1 MKDSGRRWLIAAVGL
16 FVFLL
21 VGWVLLALQ
30 LNSALAGPLPF
41 APGLLSR
48 LSADYRADE
57 GGRSVALIALSILE
71 PAMQALGLTEDEAAA
86 AHESL
91 ELAMSQPVPTAT
103 AMDFDGA
110 APFTATPTITNT
122 PVPTNTPLPTAA
134 NTRRPPTKTPKPT
147 KTDTEVPAPTGTPV
161 GPIATSIPPTATTTV
176 GPDTVNPEVGGYSVS
191 PTPGLLDP
199 GVCTI
204 SATVQITDAG
214 PSSGVDVGDVGM
226 KYEDPDGPG
235 YIYSYN
241 MSLVSGGPDGFGGWD
256 ATYSGSITFT
266 EVEFSGVLGILKL
279 ASPAF
284 TDEDIDVYFIFEDLA
299 GNINYELIGTYW
311 LENDCP

>member
-41 APGLLSR
+41 GPGLMSK

-57 GGRSVALIALSILE
+57 AGRSVALIALSILE

-122 PVPTNTPLPTAA
+122 SLPTQAPTA
-134 NTRRPPTKTPKPT
+134 TAGNTRRPPTRTPVPT
-147 KTDTEVPAPTGTPV
+147 KTDTAVPAPTDTPS
-161 GPIATSIPPTATTTV
+161 GPTATLGAPTATSAGDSVPPVVDASGALFSPPPGDIWTCALTV
-176 GPDTVNPEVGGYSVS
+176 SNVHLTDDSSGIDASQSGIKY
-191 PTPGLLDP
+191 DP
-199 GVCTI
+199 G
-204 SATVQITDAG
+204 S
-214 PSSGVDVGDVGM
+214 
-226 KYEDPDGPG
+226 G
-235 YIYSYN
+235 YIFLRG
-241 MSLVSGGPDGFGGWD
+241 MTLVSGTSLDGR
-256 ATYSGSITFT
+256 YSGTFT
-266 EVEFSGVLGILKL
+266 LVGFTVSYVPGAKFARLL
-279 ASPAF
+279 A
-284 TDEDIDVYFIFEDLA
+284 TDQDLDIYVFAEDNNGNFAYDPSDFDYKVYVS
-299 GNINYELIGTYW
+299 
-311 LENDCP
+311 CP

>member
-41 APGLLSR
+41 GPRLMSK

-110 APFTATPTITNT
+110 APFTATPTITST
-122 PVPTNTPLPTAA
+122 PLPTNTPPPTAA

-147 KTDTEVPAPTGTPV
+147 KTDTEVPASTDTPSGPT
-161 GPIATSIPPTATTTV
+161 ATSVPPTATSV
-176 GPDTVNPEVGGYSVS
+176 GGTDTVNPSFQSIVLS
-191 PTPGLLDP
+191 PPPPGNMGSCSIDVTVVVFDP
-199 GVCTI
+199 AFSSGIRDGDVMGRI
-204 SATVQITDAG
+204 QINP
-214 PSSGVDVGDVGM
+214 PSSPVNYHDLNRSGGGFVS
-226 KYEDPDGPG
+226 GPG
-235 YIYSYN
+235 SDW
-241 MSLVSGGPDGFGGWD
+241 L
-256 ATYSGSITFT
+256 ATYSH
-266 EVEFSGVLGILKL
+266 
-279 ASPAF
+279 
-284 TDEDIDVYFIFEDLA
+284 DIDLNGANMGDTVLLEVKVKDIA
-299 GNINYELIGTYW
+299 NGSWVIVPAGTYIMDK
-311 LENDCP
+311 DC

>member
-41 APGLLSR
+41 GPGLMSR

-71 PAMQALGLTEDEAAA
+71 PAMQALGLTKDEAAA

-122 PVPTNTPLPTAA
+122 PVPTNTPLPTAT

-147 KTDTEVPAPTGTPV
+147 KTDTEVPAPTDTPS
-161 GPIATSIPPTATTTV
+161 APTAAPTAVPTSAPETV
-176 GPDTVNPEVGGYSVS
+176 KPVVDASGAVFSPPPGEIWTCDLTVDNVH
-191 PTPGLLDP
+191 
-199 GVCTI
+199 
-204 SATVQITDAG
+204 ITDAIG
-214 PSSGVDVGDVGM
+214 SSGISGSDVGL
-226 KYEDPDGPG
+226 KYDDPDGPG
-235 YIYSYN
+235 LIQLFG
-241 MSLVSGGPDGFGGWD
+241 MTLVSGGLQADTSWDGWYSGTFTLTGFTITYVPGAKVAMPL
-256 ATYSGSITFT
+256 ATYEHLDIRVF
-266 EVEFSGVLGILKL
+266 
-279 ASPAF
+279 AY
-284 TDEDIDVYFIFEDLA
+284 DIDGNFDYDLNDFDYDVYV
-299 GNINYELIGTYW
+299 N
-311 LENDCP
+311 CP

>member
-16 FVFLL
+16 FAFLL

-41 APGLLSR
+41 GPGLMSK

-71 PAMQALGLTEDEAAA
+71 PAMQALGLTDEEAAA

-110 APFTATPTITNT
+110 APFTATPTVTI
-122 PVPTNTPLPTAA
+122 TPLPTDPPTPTPT

-147 KTDTEVPAPTGTPV
+147 KTPEPKDTEGPAPTDTSVPTGIPTAIPTPDDNV
-161 GPIATSIPPTATTTV
+161 EPSILTVAFDLTPPGPITSCRFYVIDMNV
-176 GPDTVNPEVGGYSVS
+176 F
-191 PTPGLLDP
+191 DP
-199 GVCTI
+199 
-204 SATVQITDAG
+204 A
-214 PSSGVDVGDVGM
+214 PSSGISIYPVFARVT
-226 KYEDPDGPG
+226 YPDSFQDYFTLSIFSGGFVSGPG
-235 YIYSYN
+235 S
-241 MSLVSGGPDGFGGWD
+241 DWD
-256 ATYSGSITFT
+256 AHYRDSVAFSNPSHVVVFGETIQ
-266 EVEFSGVLGILKL
+266 VELKVK
-279 ASPAF
+279 
-284 TDEDIDVYFIFEDLA
+284 DDA
-299 GNINYELIGTYW
+299 GNGWVITSPVSFTVED
-311 LENDCP
+311 DCPS

>member
-41 APGLLSR
+41 GPGLMSR

-110 APFTATPTITNT
+110 APVTATPTITNT
-122 PVPTNTPLPTAA
+122 PMPTNTPLPTAT

-147 KTDTEVPAPTGTPV
+147 KTDEPENTPS
-161 GPIATSIPPTATTTV
+161 GPTATLGAPTAVPTSP
-176 GPDTVNPEVGGYSVS
+176 PDTVDPEVEGYSVS
-191 PTPGLLDP
+191 PTPGVLDP

-214 PSSGVDVGDVGM
+214 PSSGIDVGDVGM

-235 YIYSYN
+235 YITNYN
-241 MSLVSGGPDGFGGWD
+241 MTLVSGGPDGFGGWD
-256 ATYSGSITFT
+256 AIYSGSITFT
-266 EVEFSGVLGILKL
+266 GIEYSGVPGTLKL
-279 ASPAF
+279 ASPSF

-299 GNINYELIGTYW
+299 GNINYEFIGTYW
-311 LENDCP
+311 LESDCS

>member
-1 MKDSGRRWLIAAVGL
+1 
-16 FVFLL
+16 
-21 VGWVLLALQ
+21 LLALQ

-41 APGLLSR
+41 GPGLRSR
-48 LSADYRADE
+48 LPADYSPDE
-57 GGRSVALIALSILE
+57 AGRSVALIALSILE

-122 PVPTNTPLPTAA
+122 PLPTDSPTPTPT
-134 NTRRPPTKTPKPT
+134 NTRRPPTRTPVPT
-147 KTDTEVPAPTGTPV
+147 KTDPPAPAPTNTPS
-161 GPIATSIPPTATTTV
+161 GPTATGAAPTATSDSV
-176 GPDTVNPEVGGYSVS
+176 DPEVAGFSVS
-191 PTPGLLDP
+191 PTPGILAT

-204 SATVQITDAG
+204 SGTVQITDAS
-214 PSSGVDVGDVGM
+214 PSSGIDTSDVGM

-241 MSLVSGGPDGFGGWD
+241 MVLVSGGPDGFGGWD

-266 EVEFSGVLGILKL
+266 GVEYSGVLGTLKL

-311 LENDCP
+311 LENDCL

>member
-41 APGLLSR
+41 GPGLMSR

-122 PVPTNTPLPTAA
+122 PVPTNTPLPTAT
-134 NTRRPPTKTPKPT
+134 NTRRPPTRTPEPT
-147 KTDTEVPAPTGTPV
+147 KTDTRPGADRDAVRTDGHAGRPDSGADVGTAKRSTPWSMPRV
-161 GPIATSIPPTATTTV
+161 RSSRLRLATSGHAGRVTV
-176 GPDTVNPEVGGYSVS
+176 E
-191 PTPGLLDP
+191 
-199 GVCTI
+199 
-204 SATVQITDAG
+204 
-214 PSSGVDVGDVGM
+214 
-226 KYEDPDGPG
+226 
-235 YIYSYN
+235 
-241 MSLVSGGPDGFGGWD
+241 
-256 ATYSGSITFT
+256 
-266 EVEFSGVLGILKL
+266 
-279 ASPAF
+279 
-284 TDEDIDVYFIFEDLA
+284 
-299 GNINYELIGTYW
+299 
-311 LENDCP
+311 